1 MVLHSRLE
9 HTFYKSGWE
18 GLPVQAEQR
27 EELIRYV
34 QSRWGGPN
42 ALRLAGSDSPLTM
55 LPTGLETLD
64 DLLGGGLPAGRISTL
79 RAGHSSGATTITH
92 TLVAASQRREYVVV
106 YVDAEHSFD
115 PASAIR
121 SGVDLARLTLVQPN
135 GALEGLAIATTLAR
149 CKGFDLI
156 VFDRLDASHEPHV
169 LATWLS
175 CMVTLLHGA
184 NTAML
189 LVAGPAG
196 RADTY
201 HGGQALAHYS
211 SVILAA
217 RRSAWLRD
225 ASGGVT
231 GIRATVRSI
240 KNKTGALPGEVELAL
255 HTGHGVF
262 NAERAEGFRE
272 RCESA

>member
-1 MVLHSRLE
+1 MLHSELE
-9 HTFYKSGWE
+9 HMFYNEGWK
-18 GLPVQAEQR
+18 GSPVQVEQR

-34 QSRWGGPN
+34 QSKWGGPN

-55 LPTGLETLD
+55 LPTGLEALD

-106 YVDAEHSFD
+106 YVDAERSFD
-115 PASAIR
+115 PASAVR
-121 SGVDLARLTLVQPN
+121 SGVDLTRLTLVRPN
-135 GALEGLAIATTLAR
+135 DALEGLAIATTLAR

-169 LATWLS
+169 LSTWLS
-175 CMVTLLHGA
+175 CMATLLHGA

-196 RADTY
+196 RGDAY

-217 RRSAWLRD
+217 RRSGWLRD
-225 ASGGVT
+225 AADRVA
-231 GIRATVRSI
+231 GIRAIVRSI
-240 KNKTGALPGEVELAL
+240 KNKTGTPPGEVELAL
-255 HTGHGVF
+255 HIGHRVF
-262 NAERAEGFRE
+262 STESTERLRE
-272 RCESA
+272 RCESSR